1 MLCPCPLILVK
12 RESDQKSSRLIRLV
26 ALVFCELEMVLL
38 GFEIGG
44 VIGLL
49 LGDSSSRMVT
59 VAWLWFPR
67 VAPPVGLVRLMV
79 KDSFP
84 STLLSFRMRI
94 ALGLFKMAFWTGMT
108 LLISFS
114 AKVMVMG
121 LWLKS
126 LLIELAAQAQPLAVP
141 SLKVRVA
148 VTVPVRFPLRMMII
162 SVMAVPSSVTV

>member
-1 MLCPCPLILVK
+1 M
-12 RESDQKSSRLIRLV
+12 
-26 ALVFCELEMVLL
+26 
-38 GFEIGG
+38 
-44 VIGLL
+44 
-49 LGDSSSRMVT
+49 RM
-59 VAWLWFPR
+59 
-67 VAPPVGLVRLMV
+67 
-79 KDSFP
+79 
-84 STLLSFRMRI
+84 

-126 LLIELAAQAQPLAVP
+126 LLTELAAQAQPLAVP

-162 SVMAVPSSVTV
+162 SLMAVPSSVTV

>member
-1 MLCPCPLILVK
+1 M
-12 RESDQKSSRLIRLV
+12 
-26 ALVFCELEMVLL
+26 
-38 GFEIGG
+38 
-44 VIGLL
+44 
-49 LGDSSSRMVT
+49 
-59 VAWLWFPR
+59 
-67 VAPPVGLVRLMV
+67 RLMV

-84 STLLSFRMRI
+84 SILLSFRMRM

-126 LLIELAAQAQPLAVP
+126 LLTELAAQPQPLAVP
-141 SLKVRVA
+141 SVKVRVA